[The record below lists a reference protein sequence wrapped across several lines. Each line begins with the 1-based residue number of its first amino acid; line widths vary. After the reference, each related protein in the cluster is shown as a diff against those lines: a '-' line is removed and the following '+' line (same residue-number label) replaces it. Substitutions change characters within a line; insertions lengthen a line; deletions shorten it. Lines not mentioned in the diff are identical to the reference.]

1 MQNTHHLV
9 VIKFSL
15 IVVGLGSFLLNGER
29 SWAQVPAQKLIPAT
43 PSLRATTLTPAQPQ
57 ALQEAQETAAEATPA
72 ASGEATSTAVE
83 QQLSDQRM
91 TRIKAVKIDRRPSA
105 VLEIW
110 ASAEADLEASQ
121 GTSVGLSNAAE
132 SGVTAEGHDGEVA
145 VDPNQASLA
154 ELDEQ
159 LKSFSRAVTLGDWET
174 VKALL
179 TDGLSDEES
188 TALYLQL
195 LQGLARTPDTVP
207 ADLPPDVQQQ
217 LRQLKSMQAQQR
229 RGQPEVN
236 QISWDDILILLELA
250 PGEREPAQLAQV
262 GLLCR
267 LATQQGHAVKD
278 WVERLGQATQPS
290 DSGEALLSQREAAIL
305 LIGSGQAIEA
315 GGFLPPVTELQQ
327 ASDLEGLNLLT
338 QHLLARYQ
346 KDKNRDLL
354 KQAWMTTQ
362 AVLATQLEKAERAEK
377 EKALQQAVE
386 LAPQVEEDL
395 GQAWLDASFRG
406 EAQRGKEILASIGSG
421 AAKGLESQATNSA
434 ARLKLLELQRTAVD
448 ALLTAAPDTA
458 KNWHEVL
465 SILAANWLRE
475 ANLAYQFDTSTS
487 AGPVMQRDAYGNIY
501 YLNNRVG
508 STSSVS
514 SGRIA
519 AIATGDLLELKPAE
533 AWMELVDESLRPEF
547 QQATARLYLKVKQ
560 ESDALPFIEQ
570 LAASYPAVAQE
581 LVDEFLRV
589 WTQNHDPNSAQNRTS
604 SYLYVYGFQQRAQ
617 SIPLTRSKQQ
627 RNLEELAALVRR
639 LRELPVE
646 LDEDLMQRAFTTC
659 HSQAEV
665 YRLEAIEEV
674 FGDLDS
680 VQPETIA
687 ALAQGMRTNLGGL
700 WREPATQETAQ
711 TKRKK
716 KDIQA
721 EVQRGYEVARD
732 VIDEAL
738 KRYPNEWTL
747 HLADA
752 SLAHDENN
760 YRREISPTSEFVDQ
774 QQKAFAE
781 FQAAAQ
787 LYVDGVEQLTEDEY
801 SVEPFQLWF
810 YASLGACD
818 LRQIDTDK
826 RPDTRQPEL
835 IRSMLEKLPK
845 PVAEKHLAMFA
856 NDLFTRMSAVSPG
869 VKFSYLEG
877 GFKIVGDH
885 EQARQAKQVYDYY
898 SDLVTE
904 IQLEAVIDGKDV
916 VGSEEPFGV
925 FVNLKHTVEIERE
938 SGGFTRYLQNQNTG
952 TTYYYN
958 YGRPLEN
965 YRDKFEEFVRSALDE
980 HFEVLSVTFQSEDV
994 NSRATE
1000 VDGWRYTP
1008 YAYLLLKAR
1017 GPEVDKLP
1025 PVRID
1030 LDFMDTSGYVVL
1042 PIESTIVPLVAS
1054 QEQQELRPVEKIA
1067 LTQTLDERQADEGK
1081 LILEVQAT
1089 ANGLVPPLADLVQT
1103 EFKGFK
1109 VQAIDDQ
1116 GLSVSRFDPEANENQ
1131 VISDRSWLITLEAAE
1146 NSNQMPQ
1153 EVTFAAPKVDVD
1165 EVVFQRY
1172 EDADLV
1178 EVPRTIQLER
1188 NYGKRSYAW
1197 MIWWIG
1203 LPAILVAGWG
1213 LFLARRSG
1221 RQVTTAHPTLQLPT
1235 QITPF
1240 SVLSLLEEIGRSEGL
1255 NPEVRQL
1262 LRQEMQRI
1270 ERAFFS
1276 EDVAETPPDLA
1287 SIAQDWVQ
1295 RAGHAT
1301 LG

>member
-1 MQNTHHLV
+1 MPKTNPLL
-9 VIKFSL
+9 VIKYSL
-15 IVVGLGSFLLNGER
+15 ALIGMGCLLFNAEGG
-29 SWAQVPAQKLIPAT
+29 WAQRPAIKLAPAT
-43 PSLRATTLTPAQPQ
+43 PSIRATTLTPGQAQ
-57 ALQEAQETAAEATPA
+57 ALKESQEKVDGVAPTAPSVAT
-72 ASGEATSTAVE
+72 TTTVE

-110 ASAEADLEASQ
+110 AAPEEDAENQEGTTTDSSGSA
-121 GTSVGLSNAAE
+121 G
-132 SGVTAEGHDGEVA
+132 DGGKGENEPA
-145 VDPNQASLA
+145 DPNQEALA

-159 LKSFSRAVTLGDWET
+159 LKVFSKAVTLGDWES
-174 VKALL
+174 VAVFLK
-179 TDGLSDEES
+179 DELSDEEA
-188 TALYLQL
+188 TALYTRL

-207 ADLPPDVQQQ
+207 ADLPADVQQQ

-229 RGQPEVN
+229 RGVPEVN
-236 QISWDDILILLELA
+236 QVSWDDILILLELA
-250 PGEREPAQLAQV
+250 PGERESAQLVQV
-262 GLLCR
+262 GQLCR
-267 LATQQGHAVKD
+267 VAAQQGHAIKD
-278 WVERLGQATQPS
+278 WVERLGQATQPG
-290 DSGEALLSQREAAIL
+290 DSGEALLSQREAAVL
-305 LIGSGQAIEA
+305 LTASGQAIEA
-315 GGFLPPVTELQQ
+315 GHFLPPVSQLQE

-338 QHLLARYQ
+338 QHLLARYA
-346 KDKNRDLL
+346 KDKDRELL

-362 AVLATQLEKAERAEK
+362 AVLATQSEEVERKEK
-377 EKALQQAVE
+377 EKALQQAVD

-395 GQAWLDASFRG
+395 GQAWLDESFRG
-406 EAQRGKEILASIGSG
+406 EAQRGREILASIGSG
-421 AAKGLESQATNSA
+421 SAKGLESQATNST
-434 ARLKLLELQRTAVD
+434 ARLKLLELQKTAVD
-448 ALLTAAPDTA
+448 ALLSAAPETA
-458 KNWHEVL
+458 NSWREVL
-465 SILAANWLRE
+465 SLLATNWLRE
-475 ANLAYQFDTSTS
+475 ADIAYKYDTSTS
-487 AGPVMQRDAYGNIY
+487 AGPMMQRDAYGNIY
-501 YLNNRVG
+501 YLNKQAVG
-508 STSSVS
+508 GS
-514 SGRIA
+514 SGIARGRIS

-533 AWMELVDESLRPEF
+533 AWMELVDKSLRPDF
-547 QQATARLYLKVKQ
+547 QQATARLYLKIKQ
-560 ESDALPFIEQ
+560 ESEALPFIEQ
-570 LAASYPAVAQE
+570 LAASYPDVAQD

-627 RNLEELAALVRR
+627 RNLEELAELVRR

-674 FGDLDS
+674 FGELES
-680 VQPETIA
+680 VKPETIA
-687 ALAQGMRTNLGGL
+687 ALTQGMRTNLGGL

-721 EVQRGYEVARD
+721 EVQRGYAVARD

-738 KRYPNEWTL
+738 DRYPNEWSL

-752 SLAHDENN
+752 ALAHDENN
-760 YRREISPTSEFVDQ
+760 YRREISPNSEFVDQ
-774 QQKAFAE
+774 QQKAFGE

-787 LYVDGVEQLTEDEY
+787 LYVDGVDQLTEDEY

-826 RPDTRQPEL
+826 RPDQRQPEL
-835 IRSMLEKLPK
+835 IRTMLEKLSK

-885 EQARQAKQVYDYY
+885 DQARQAKQVYDYY

-904 IQLEAVIDGKDV
+904 IQLETVIDGADV
-916 VGSEEPFGV
+916 VGSQQPFGV
-925 FVNLKHTVEIERE
+925 FVNLRHTVEIERE

-1000 VDGWRYTP
+1000 LDGWRYTP

-1017 GPEVDKLP
+1017 GPEIDKLP

-1042 PIESTIVPLVAS
+1042 PIESAIVPLVAS
-1054 QEQQELRPVEKIA
+1054 REDDELRPVEKIS

-1089 ANGLVPPLADLVQT
+1089 ANGLIPPLDKLVST
-1103 EFKGFK
+1103 DFDGFT
-1109 VQAIDDQ
+1109 VQSVDDQ
-1116 GLSVSRFDPEANENQ
+1116 GLSVSRFDPEAEENQ
-1131 VISDRSWLITLEAAE
+1131 VVSDRSWLMTLEAAE
-1146 NSNQMPQ
+1146 VSSQMPQ
-1153 EVTFAAPKVDVD
+1153 EVTFATPKMEVD

-1178 EVPRTIQLER
+1178 EVPQTIQLER
-1188 NYGKRSYAW
+1188 SYGKQSYAW
-1197 MIWWIG
+1197 VVWWIG
-1203 LPAILVAGWG
+1203 IPVLFGGCLVA
-1213 LFLARRSG
+1213 FLTWRSSG
-1221 RQVTTAHPTLQLPT
+1221 TVTESRQTLELPS

-1255 NPEVRQL
+1255 KPEVKNQL
-1262 LRQEMQRI
+1262 SQEMQRI
-1270 ERAFFS
+1270 EKAFFS
-1276 EDVAETPPDLA
+1276 DDAETTRPDLA
-1287 SIAQDWVQ
+1287 SIAEDWVQ
-1295 RAGHAT
+1295 RASHAT
-1301 LG
+1301 AG